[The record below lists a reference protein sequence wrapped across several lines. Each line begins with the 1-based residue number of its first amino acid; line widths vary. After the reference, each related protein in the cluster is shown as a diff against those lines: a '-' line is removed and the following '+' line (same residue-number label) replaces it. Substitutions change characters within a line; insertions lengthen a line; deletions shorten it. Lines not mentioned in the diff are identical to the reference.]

1 MTDAHVESDPGHAA
15 NWYLEFWA
23 MVEEVELGKWST
35 NLAIFC
41 FEEILI
47 LMKRKRAKAIEEP
60 YT

>member
-1 MTDAHVESDPGHAA
+1 MESDPGHAA

-23 MVEEVELGKWST
+23 MVEEVEFGKWST